1 MESDA
6 LPSSHRLR
14 EDVAERV
21 IRRRLLRRF
30 VPLAVTVPAVVIVV
44 PLLMPAPDGG
54 TTSMVPAVVTLAMT
68 AIIGFIVYRRALARE
83 LVMWRSY
90 RLALA
95 PNIVRR
101 VIDGMTP
108 VEVLR
113 SEVTRVVAV
122 PGQGLLV
129 HTADPLRFVY
139 IPEQLERFE
148 EISAELG
155 QWAPTQAPDR
165 KKARLGQALGGV
177 LGLAIVGAWIASSYV
192 SDPRVVT
199 ASLVVL
205 YGGIGYIGWTTVRN
219 PNMTMRQKASILMV
233 FGLMALGPLA
243 RYALGHMA
251 SAP

>member
-6 LPSSHRLR
+6 VPSSHRLR
-14 EDVAERV
+14 EDVAEGV

-30 VPLAVTVPAVVIVV
+30 VPLAVMVPVVVVAV

-54 TTSMVPAVVTLAMT
+54 TTSMVPTIVTLAIT
-68 AIIGFIVYRRALARE
+68 AIIGFIVYRRTLARE

-90 RLALA
+90 RLALT

-101 VIDGMTP
+101 VIDGMAP

-113 SEVTRVVAV
+113 SEVTRIVAM
-122 PGQGLLV
+122 PEQGLQV

-148 EISAELG
+148 EVSAELG
-155 QWAPTQAPDR
+155 QWAPIQPPDR
-165 KKARLGQALGGV
+165 QKTRLGQALGGV
-177 LGLAIVGAWIASSYV
+177 LGLAIVGAWGASSYV
-192 SDPRVVT
+192 SDPRVVV
-199 ASLVVL
+199 ASLIVL

-233 FGLMALGPLA
+233 FGFMALGPLA
-243 RYALGHMA
+243 RYALGHLA